1 MTTKPRRQRIKNR
14 AKARSSPEEEGVQSD
29 KLDKVKNW
37 HNVRE
42 EILSVLKRKQK
53 IGATAS
59 SAIQVRF
66 FVQCSSCTKVSSNVY
81 RDNVYATVKIIV
93 KTEMAKVKMW
103 KNPPLVEFAIVRTIE
118 KKFF

>member
-14 AKARSSPEEEGVQSD
+14 AKARNSPEEEGVQSD

-53 IGATAS
+53 IEATAS
-59 SAIQVRF
+59 SAIHVRF
-66 FVQCSSCTKVSSNVY
+66 FFNVHHVP
-81 RDNVYATVKIIV
+81 RSALMC
-93 KTEMAKVKMW
+93 TEMT
-103 KNPPLVEFAIVRTIE
+103 FTQR
-118 KKFF
+118 